1 MRRQVA
7 FDRLLARMF
16 DPSPPVR
23 DGWVLK
29 GGYALE
35 MRFHMARSTKDLDLT
50 VRSAQRRAGDSISLR
65 ERLQLAASI
74 ELPDF
79 FMFTVGEAMAEL
91 NQAPEGG
98 ARFPV
103 DARLDGRTFV
113 KFHVDLG
120 VGDEVLEPLENVEG
134 EDWLGFAGIPAVV
147 VPALSV
153 EQHWAEKFHAYTRP
167 REAPNSRVRD
177 LVDLLLILKHEAP
190 ETERVRAAVDAT
202 FQRRG
207 MHSVPDV
214 VREPPSAWAK
224 PFTALAAEC
233 GLEQTLAT
241 AHERVEAFWRSVRAG
256 R

>member
-1 MRRQVA
+1 
-7 FDRLLARMF
+7 MF
-16 DPSPPVR
+16 DPSQPAR

-29 GGYALE
+29 GGYVLE

-50 VRSAQRRAGDSISLR
+50 VRTRAGDSSSLR

-74 ELPDF
+74 DLPDF
-79 FMFTVGEAMAEL
+79 FTFIVGEAMAEL

-103 DARLDGRTFV
+103 DARLDGWTFV

-120 VGDEVLEPLENVEG
+120 VGDEVLEPLESVEG

-153 EQHWAEKFHAYTRP
+153 EQHWAEKFHA
-167 REAPNSRVRD
+167 A
-177 LVDLLLILKHEAP
+177 
-190 ETERVRAAVDAT
+190 TERVRMAVDAT

-207 MHSVPDV
+207 THPVPDV
-214 VREPPSAWAK
+214 VPEPPSGWAK
-224 PFTALAAEC
+224 PFTALAVEC
-233 GLEQTLAT
+233 GLEQTPAT
-241 AHERVEAFWRSVRAG
+241 AHERVDAFWRRIPG